1 MSAAKVVICVATQR
15 LFLYDWDG
23 VCQRIYPVSTAR
35 AGVGQRL
42 GSGQTPLGRHRI
54 RAVIGTG
61 MPLGTVFKGRRPSSA
76 RYFLPHWE
84 RDGHKKDSDA
94 GLAPSDAHDWIL
106 TRILWLCGEEVG
118 WNRLGEVDTQR
129 RYIYL
134 HGTAEEE
141 KLGKPCSHGCV
152 RMRNLDIVELT
163 AVMQPGTKVWI
174 VSKWCAQAA
183 AL

>member
-54 RAVIGTG
+54 RAVIGAG
-61 MPLGTVFKGRRPSSA
+61 MALGTVFKGRRPTGA
-76 RYFLPHWE
+76 RGFLPQWGQ
-84 RDGHKKDSDA
+84 DGRKQGNGAD
-94 GLAPSDAHDWIL
+94 LARSDAHDWIL

-118 WNRLGEVDTQR
+118 WNRLGKVDTQR

-134 HGTAEEE
+134 HGTAEED
-141 KLGKPCSHGCV
+141 KLGVPCSHGCI
-152 RMRNLDIVELT
+152 RMGNLDIVELAT
-163 AVMQPGTKVWI
+163 AVQPGTKVWI
-174 VSKWCAQAA
+174 VSKWWAQAA
-183 AL
+183 GI